1 MVWFFLDNDYLL
13 GQARWYVLT
22 EARGVDPMT
31 RDESKSCHKNR
42 YYVAR
47 DPGLDAL
54 PNALTTYK
62 QPYTQQA
69 APWRPDRKKI
79 IEVMKLNSGIT

>member
-47 DPGLDAL
+47 DPGLEAL
-54 PNALTTYK
+54 PNALTITSNPTTCK
-62 QPYTQQA
+62 QPPGDPTG
-69 APWRPDRKKI
+69 RK
-79 IEVMKLNSGIT
+79 